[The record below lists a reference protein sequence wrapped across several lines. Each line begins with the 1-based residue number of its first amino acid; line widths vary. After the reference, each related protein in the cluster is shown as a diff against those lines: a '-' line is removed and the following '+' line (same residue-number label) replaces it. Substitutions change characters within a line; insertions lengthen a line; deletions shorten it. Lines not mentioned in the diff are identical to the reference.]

1 VGKPPKR
8 GTSKAA
14 AEERVARFVDAY
26 FAEGENQTRAY
37 LKIHPNVTYNTAA
50 TEGHR
55 LLKDPKI
62 HAAVEK
68 RRAELRAKY
77 ALTSDRVIQEI
88 ARVGYFN
95 PRRMFDDDGKGKKL
109 HEIDDDTAA
118 ALTLELDGNGNVL
131 KARTPTPAAKNTA
144 LEKGVKILRLYDKP
158 PPPPPDEMGKPQV
171 YDPQETARRMAFLL
185 RAGDEATKRKKK
197 AEA

>member
-1 VGKPPKR
+1 MTKR
-8 GTSKAA
+8 GTSKVAA
-14 AEERVARFVDAY
+14 GERNARFVDAY

-37 LKIHPNVTYNTAA
+37 LKTHPNVTYNTAA
-50 TEGHR
+50 VEGHR
-55 LLKDPKI
+55 LLKDPKV
-62 HAAVEK
+62 HAMVEK
-68 RRAELRAKY
+68 RRTELRAKY
-77 ALTSDRVIQEI
+77 ALTSDRVIQEL
-88 ARVGYFN
+88 ARVAYFN
-95 PRRMFDDDGKGKKL
+95 PRALFDDKGKNVELHKL
-109 HEIDDDTAA
+109 DPDTSA
-118 ALTLELDGNGNVL
+118 ALTLELDGKGNVL